1 MRKLIF
7 TVLTV
12 ACLVGTTQ
20 TFAQESS
27 QDYKYRRSSLSMI
40 LIESESFPNKDAVM
54 SSWNNYP
61 FPDKYNKH
69 DIDLKSFNINSI
81 VLSEQDLLNAG
92 FLKDT
97 LKNALQITKATGS
110 LKPVKY
116 LNAEK
121 SLAVVMP
128 TEKQEYQLKIDKEMN
143 DNKLANKL
151 VAKWFDR
158 SAAGKFDM
166 SLIQERGFYNA
177 SELEAGIAQGQTKG
191 LASLGDAGEELLR
204 NTFVTF
210 TKLNFIENEPA
221 AAIVRDAAKIEIAK
235 SMAGK
240 PQMLIDKALSG
251 ADEVYEKTKEGYSLW
266 SKTWL
271 YQLNWND
278 SIAAV
283 FYNDLWSNPSAFDKS
298 DLFSLEFVGV
308 QYNQSLV
315 TFKIGETRTEEQIID
330 LALVRNVDNAFAKLQ
345 KQNDVFK
352 PKVPIISIDPIIALI
367 GEKES
372 INEKS
377 QFEVLEM
384 VWDEKEGKTT
394 WKSVGKCKVDK
405 KRPIWDNRYNAGVKS
420 EPQTDSDGN
429 VINGTAMKGSK
440 KIQPG
445 MLIKQIK

>member
-1 MRKLIF
+1 MKKLIY

-12 ACLVGTTQ
+12 ACLLGTIQ

-27 QDYKYRRSSLSMI
+27 KDFKYRRSSLSMI

-81 VLSEQDLLNAG
+81 VLSEQDLLKAG

-97 LKNALQITKATGS
+97 LKNPLQIAKATVS

-116 LNAEK
+116 LNAEQTI
-121 SLAVVMP
+121 AVVMP
-128 TEKQEYQLKIDKEMN
+128 TEKQEYQLKIDKVMN

-151 VAKWFDR
+151 VAKWFNRNAD
-158 SAAGKFDM
+158 GKFDM

-177 SELEAGIAQGQTKG
+177 SELEASIAQGQTKG
-191 LASLGDAGEELLR
+191 LASLGDAGEELIR

-210 TKLNFIENEPA
+210 TKLEFIENEPA
-221 AAIVRDAAKIEIAK
+221 AAIVRDAAKAAIAK

-240 PQMLIDKALSG
+240 PQMLIDMALKA
-251 ADEVYEKTKEGYSLW
+251 ADATYEKTKEGYSLW

-271 YQLNWND
+271 YRLNWND
-278 SIAAV
+278 SIASI
-283 FYNDLWSNPSAFDKS
+283 FYNDLWSNPSAFDNS

-315 TFKIGETRTEEQIID
+315 TFKIGETRTQEQLIN
-330 LALVRNVDNAFAKLQ
+330 LALVRNVDNAFAELQ
-345 KQNDVFK
+345 KDNDVFK
-352 PKVPIISIDPIIALI
+352 PKVPVLTVNPITAQI
-367 GEKES
+367 GMKEGLKGG
-372 INEKS
+372 ER
-377 QFEVLEM
+377 FDVLEM
-384 VWDEKEGKTT
+384 TLNPKTGLT
-394 WKSVGKCKVDK
+394 EYKKVGSATADK
-405 KRPIWDNRYNAGVKS
+405 KIIWDNRYIAGEKVEQMLDK
-420 EPQTDSDGN
+420 DGN
-429 VINGTAMKGSK
+429 PITATPFKGGKS
-440 KIQPG
+440 IQPG
-445 MLIKQIK
+445 MLLKQVK

>member
-1 MRKLIF
+1 MKKLIF

-27 QDYKYRRSSLSMI
+27 KDFKYRRSSLSMI

-69 DIDLKSFNINSI
+69 EIDLKSFNINAI
-81 VLSEQDLLNAG
+81 VLSEQDLLDAG

-97 LKNALQITKATGS
+97 LKNPLQIAKATGS

-116 LNAEK
+116 LNTEQTI
-121 SLAVVMP
+121 AVVMP
-128 TEKQEYQLKIDKEMN
+128 TEKQEYQLKIDKVMN

-151 VAKWFDR
+151 VAKWFNR
-158 SAAGKFDM
+158 SADGKFDM

-177 SELEAGIAQGQTKG
+177 SELEASIAQGQALG
-191 LASLGDAGEELLR
+191 AASLGDAGEELLR

-210 TKLNFIENEPA
+210 TKLEFIENEPA
-221 AAIVRDAAKIEIAK
+221 AAIVRDAAKAYIAE

-240 PQMLIDKALSG
+240 PQMLIDKSMQVVDAT
-251 ADEVYEKTKEGYSLW
+251 YEKTKEGYSLW

-271 YQLNWND
+271 YRLNWND
-278 SIAAV
+278 SIAAI

-298 DLFSLEFVGV
+298 DLFSLEFVGD

-315 TFKIGETRTEEQIID
+315 TFKIGEKRTQEQIID

-345 KQNDVFK
+345 KKNDVFK
-352 PKVPIISIDPIIALI
+352 PKVPVLTSNPITAQI
-367 GEKES
+367 GMKEGLNGGES
-372 INEKS
+372 
-377 QFEVLEM
+377 FDVLEM
-384 VWDEKEGKTT
+384 TLNPKTGLT
-394 WKSVGKCKVDK
+394 EYKKVGSAKADK
-405 KRPIWDNRYNAGVKS
+405 K
-420 EPQTDSDGN
+420 
-429 VINGTAMKGSK
+429 
-440 KIQPG
+440 
-445 MLIKQIK
+445 

>member
-1 MRKLIF
+1 MKKLIF

-27 QDYKYRRSSLSMI
+27 KDFKYRRSSLSMI

-69 DIDLKSFNINSI
+69 EIDLKSFNINAI
-81 VLSEQDLLNAG
+81 VLSEQDLLDAG

-97 LKNALQITKATGS
+97 LKNPLQIAKATGS

-116 LNAEK
+116 LNTEQTI
-121 SLAVVMP
+121 AVVMP
-128 TEKQEYQLKIDKEMN
+128 TEKQEYQLKIDKVMN

-151 VAKWFDR
+151 VAKWFNR
-158 SAAGKFDM
+158 SADGKFDM

-177 SELEAGIAQGQTKG
+177 SELEASIAQGQALG
-191 LASLGDAGEELLR
+191 AASLGDAGEELLR

-210 TKLNFIENEPA
+210 TKLEFIENEPA
-221 AAIVRDAAKIEIAK
+221 AAIVRDAAKAYIAE

-240 PQMLIDKALSG
+240 PQMLIDKSMQVVDAT
-251 ADEVYEKTKEGYSLW
+251 YEKTKEGYSLW

-271 YQLNWND
+271 YRLNWND
-278 SIAAV
+278 SIAAI

-298 DLFSLEFVGV
+298 DLFSLEFVGD

-315 TFKIGETRTEEQIID
+315 TFKIGEKRTQEQIID

-345 KQNDVFK
+345 KKNDVFK
-352 PKVPIISIDPIIALI
+352 PKVPVLTSNPITAQI
-367 GEKES
+367 GMKEGLNGGES
-372 INEKS
+372 
-377 QFEVLEM
+377 FDVLEM
-384 VWDEKEGKTT
+384 TLNPKTGLT
-394 WKSVGKCKVDK
+394 EYKKVGSAKADK
-405 KRPIWDNRYNAGVKS
+405 KIIWDNRYNAGEQV
-420 EPQTDSDGN
+420 EPVLDKDGN
-429 VINGTAMKGSK
+429 PITATPFKGGKS
-440 KIQPG
+440 IQPG
-445 MLIKQIK
+445 MLLKQVK